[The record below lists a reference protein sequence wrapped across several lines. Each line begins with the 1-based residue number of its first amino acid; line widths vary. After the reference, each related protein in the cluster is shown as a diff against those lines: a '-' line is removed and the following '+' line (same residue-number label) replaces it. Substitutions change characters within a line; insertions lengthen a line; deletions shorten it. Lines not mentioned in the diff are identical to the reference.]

1 LEILDIKAYKGRNI
15 YSHHRV
21 VKMII
26 DLKDWDDVPT
36 CEIPKFNQSLAELLP
51 GLHEHYCS
59 LGYPGG
65 FIKRLEEG
73 TYLAHVIE
81 HTALEILNE
90 LGYNVTFGKARRIK
104 ESSQYT
110 VVYAYENEYAGLEA
124 GKLAVDLIRSL
135 CNQQPYDLKT
145 AINEIKE
152 KAAKLELGPS
162 TQAIVDAALERGI
175 PVMRI
180 GRGSI
185 IQLGYGKYQ
194 KRLEA
199 TITDKTSCIAVDI
212 ACDKSTT
219 KEILIEAGIP
229 VPNGSSCSS
238 PQEAVLLAQ
247 EIGYPVVVKPERGNQ
262 GRGVSLNL
270 LTSEEVIKAY
280 NIASKIDE
288 NVIVER
294 YVKGNDYRVL
304 VVGDQVV
311 AVSQRIPAHV
321 VGDGVHSIRELVEA
335 VNADP
340 RRGNDHEKPLTKIV
354 IDEISINLLEKQ
366 GYTLD
371 SIPKPG
377 KIIRLKENGNISTG
391 GEAIDCTEKI
401 HPLNQEIA
409 IRAARVI
416 GLDVAG
422 IDISCEDI
430 GKPITETGGAVIEV
444 NAAPGIRMHLYPSKG
459 KPRKVANHIVDL
471 LYPSGSRHSI
481 PIISI
486 TGTNGKTT
494 TTRMVAHILKAH
506 GMNVGMTVTGG
517 VYINDRCILKG
528 DTTGPA
534 SARMILMDK
543 SIDVAVLETAR
554 GGIIRSGLAYD
565 LSDIGVLTNISEDH
579 LGIDG
584 IDSLEELLHVKS
596 LVIEAIKTNGYAV
609 LNADDPMAV
618 QAAQRTKSNIIY
630 FSKEDDNL
638 IIHKHL
644 AEGGIA
650 VFLKNGYITI
660 ATGESII
667 QSLHVSG
674 IPATYGGKLVHN
686 IENSLTAVA
695 VAYAMKIPLATI
707 EKALASFNTDEF
719 QNPGRFNI
727 FNVKDFR
734 VVIDYGHNIAG
745 YQMIGEAVKKMGASR
760 LVGIIGVPGDR
771 QNDCIKKIG
780 FIAGEIFDKIIIKE
794 DMDLRGRVEGEV
806 SRLLL
811 EGAISSGMERNQI
824 EIIRNENQA
833 LEKAMME
840 ARAGDLIVVFYE
852 NLEGVLETLKRTTE
866 LIESKNIQTE
876 DKINLLVGR
885 SG

>member
-340 RRGNDHEKPLTKIV
+340 RRGNDHEK
-354 IDEISINLLEKQ
+354 
-366 GYTLD
+366 
-371 SIPKPG
+371 
-377 KIIRLKENGNISTG
+377 
-391 GEAIDCTEKI
+391 
-401 HPLNQEIA
+401 
-409 IRAARVI
+409 
-416 GLDVAG
+416 
-422 IDISCEDI
+422 
-430 GKPITETGGAVIEV
+430 
-444 NAAPGIRMHLYPSKG
+444 APYK
-459 KPRKVANHIVDL
+459 N
-471 LYPSGSRHSI
+471 
-481 PIISI
+481 
-486 TGTNGKTT
+486 
-494 TTRMVAHILKAH
+494 
-506 GMNVGMTVTGG
+506 
-517 VYINDRCILKG
+517 
-528 DTTGPA
+528 
-534 SARMILMDK
+534 
-543 SIDVAVLETAR
+543 
-554 GGIIRSGLAYD
+554 
-565 LSDIGVLTNISEDH
+565 
-579 LGIDG
+579 
-584 IDSLEELLHVKS
+584 
-596 LVIEAIKTNGYAV
+596 
-609 LNADDPMAV
+609 
-618 QAAQRTKSNIIY
+618 SN
-630 FSKEDDNL
+630 
-638 IIHKHL
+638 
-644 AEGGIA
+644 
-650 VFLKNGYITI
+650 
-660 ATGESII
+660 
-667 QSLHVSG
+667 
-674 IPATYGGKLVHN
+674 
-686 IENSLTAVA
+686 
-695 VAYAMKIPLATI
+695 
-707 EKALASFNTDEF
+707 
-719 QNPGRFNI
+719 
-727 FNVKDFR
+727 
-734 VVIDYGHNIAG
+734 
-745 YQMIGEAVKKMGASR
+745 
-760 LVGIIGVPGDR
+760 
-771 QNDCIKKIG
+771 
-780 FIAGEIFDKIIIKE
+780 
-794 DMDLRGRVEGEV
+794 
-806 SRLLL
+806 
-811 EGAISSGMERNQI
+811 
-824 EIIRNENQA
+824 
-833 LEKAMME
+833 
-840 ARAGDLIVVFYE
+840 
-852 NLEGVLETLKRTTE
+852 
-866 LIESKNIQTE
+866 
-876 DKINLLVGR
+876 
-885 SG
+885 

>member
-1 LEILDIKAYKGRNI
+1 MEILDIKAYKGRNI

-247 EIGYPVVVKPERGNQ
+247 EIGYPVVIKPERGNQ

-596 LVIEAIKTNGYAV
+596 LIIEAIKTNGYAV

>member
-1 LEILDIKAYKGRNI
+1 MEILDIKAYKGRNI

-247 EIGYPVVVKPERGNQ
+247 EIGYPVVIKPERGNQ